1 MEENKELMVNDV
13 EETND
18 YEVLETK
25 SNGKFGLVA
34 AGAAALAGLAAFG
47 VKKLIDKRKAKKSE
61 VEPEV
66 VEEVNEDS
74 NESEE

>member
-74 NESEE
+74 NEESK